1 MIRHRITF
9 SKFGPL
15 RYISHLE
22 LQRVWARVLLRAGIP
37 LTYTQG
43 FHPTIKMGVAWP
55 LPLGWTGKAELID
68 FWFEYPN
75 AGGETPAADELS
87 ARINRCAPGG
97 LSVVSIRTLEPHG
110 HALTTVI
117 DTADYL
123 VEIDPIHVPADLDS
137 RIAAILSRPAIERTR
152 RKRTYD
158 LRPLIEAIASVGP
171 TAFTTRMAARD
182 SAMGRP
188 DELLDEMGIDPL
200 AAAITR
206 LNFNLLPGE

>member
-55 LPLGWTGKAELID
+55 LPLGWTGNAELID

-75 AGGETPAADELS
+75 AAGETPSPQELS
-87 ARINRCAPGG
+87 ERINRCTPGG
-97 LSVVSIRTLEPHG
+97 LAVVEIRTLEPHG

-123 VEIDPIHVPADLDS
+123 VEIDPPLIPDDLDA
-137 RIAAILSRPAIERTR
+137 RIAAVLARPTIERTR

-158 LRPLIEAIASVGP
+158 LRPLIEMIALTGP
-171 TAFTTRMAARD
+171 GTFTTRMAARD

-188 DELLDEMGIDPL
+188 DELLDEIGLDPL
-200 AAAITR
+200 SASYTR